1 MFVVLT
7 VCLVLGHTGRFERS
21 GSCVYRARDP
31 GSSSGR
37 AKKAACLRQA
47 ALNLG
52 RLLPKVD
59 YGEYVIVRT
68 PAMLL
73 IVIVVPC
80 EKPAGYDS
88 FATEFSALT

>member
-21 GSCVYRARDP
+21 GSCVYRGREAGAR
-31 GSSSGR
+31 
-37 AKKAACLRQA
+37 
-47 ALNLG
+47 LG
-52 RLLPKVD
+52 RKKSRLLAAGGFGLGELLPKVG

-68 PAMLL
+68 PAMLA

-88 FATEFSALT
+88 FATELSALT